1 MPHTQDA
8 EFLAELYRE
17 KAKYWSIA
25 GARSVLSAILPMK
38 NGVSFG
44 KDPLVSR
51 LIRGVFK
58 WRPSLPKHTVIH
70 DTNVVLEYIKR
81 LPHNNQ
87 LMLEALTKKP
97 CMLLCILSG
106 QRSQTIPVLNL
117 NHMHRD
123 QSSHSFYI
131 PRALKTTS
139 PSFHQTPLQFEAF
152 PEDELLCIVKCLN
165 EYIVKCLNEYI
176 ESTRLIRENARED
189 DKQLIISYA
198 YPNKPVI
205 SAIVARYIKLFLMD
219 AGIDIT
225 VFTPHSTR
233 AASTSKANNLG
244 LSIKDI
250 AKAAGWKGGSTFQRY
265 YKSPITKNLGK
276 EILQDNLNNGTC

>member
-1 MPHTQDA
+1 
-8 EFLAELYRE
+8 
-17 KAKYWSIA
+17 
-25 GARSVLSAILPMK
+25 MK

-58 WRPSLPKHTVIH
+58 CRPSLPKHTVIY
-70 DTNVVLEYIKR
+70 DTNVVLEYIER

-87 LMLEALTKKP
+87 LMLKALTKKL
-97 CMLLCILSG
+97 CMLLCILCG

-117 NHMHRD
+117 NRMHRD
-123 QSSHSFYI
+123 QSSYSFYI

-152 PEDELLCIVKCLN
+152 PEDGLLCIVKCLN
-165 EYIVKCLNEYI
+165 EYIAR
-176 ESTRLIRENARED
+176 TRLIRENACEY

-198 YPNKPVI
+198 YPNKSVK
-205 SAIVARYIKLFLMD
+205 SDTVARYIKLFLMD

-233 AASTSKANNLG
+233 AASTSKANNFG
-244 LSIKDI
+244 L
-250 AKAAGWKGGSTFQRY
+250 
-265 YKSPITKNLGK
+265 
-276 EILQDNLNNGTC
+276 ILQKLQGGKVVVLSRDITNFQSRKNWERKFYKIT